1 MRDTYTLSIDV
12 KVKNEKYFKLIDPKP
27 KVTVYLMSSD
37 NNLIT
42 KTVEISVD
50 DRIPTDITGLTL
62 QRSTGNLFSA
72 VTSTLKYTLPVG
84 FDLTKSLKVSISPIN
99 SSIGLVKSF
108 SSSKIVSTDSN
119 GQLTTSNLENIQTGS
134 TFIFTLGS
142 LASPSV
148 TI

>member
-27 KVTVYLMSSD
+27 KVTVYLMSND

-50 DRIPTDITGLTL
+50 DRIPTDITDLTL

-72 VTSTLKYTLPVG
+72 VTSTLKYILPVG

-99 SSIGLVKSF
+99 SSIGFAKSLF
-108 SSSKIVSTDSN
+108 SSKIVTTDSN
-119 GQLTTSNLENIQTGS
+119 GQLTTSNLEKTQNES
-134 TFIFTLGS
+134 TFIFALGS
-142 LASPSV
+142 LTSPSV
-148 TI
+148 AI